1 MLKPK
6 GTFNINSNP
15 LAANADTLKIIVIA
29 IVRRNFL
36 IFFILL
42 SPFMKN
48 FLFITKSGFFS
59 PDKLSRLMYPKETDK
74 ILIIFLIDL
83 FLKSLNLWY
92 CTVLYCTVQHT
103 YNVFKSHINFPSLF
117 YLYFKLYNI

>member
-1 MLKPK
+1 
-6 GTFNINSNP
+6 
-15 LAANADTLKIIVIA
+15 
-29 IVRRNFL
+29 
-36 IFFILL
+36 
-42 SPFMKN
+42 MKN

-74 ILIIFLIDL
+74 ILIIFSIDL

-92 CTVLYCTVQHT
+92 CTVLYCTVQDT

-117 YLYFKLYNI
+117 YLIYILNYTTFKKLVNSLF

>member
-1 MLKPK
+1 
-6 GTFNINSNP
+6 
-15 LAANADTLKIIVIA
+15 
-29 IVRRNFL
+29 
-36 IFFILL
+36 
-42 SPFMKN
+42 MKN

-74 ILIIFLIDL
+74 VLIIFSIDL

-92 CTVLYCTVQHT
+92 CTVLYCTVQDT

-117 YLYFKLYNI
+117 LFNLYFKQYLKNFVNNNLNIF